1 MIEAYLEAYEV
12 IGELYTAE
20 IKKLGGGTMTSDEL
34 VVWTARMDAFKE
46 AEHAIFSLMHLQ
58 DDKKTADGD
67 THQRPEK

>member
-1 MIEAYLEAYEV
+1 MIEAYLEAYKV

-46 AEHAIFSLMHLQ
+46 AEQAIFSLMYPQ
-58 DDKKTADGD
+58 NDKKAADDGD
-67 THQRPEK
+67 RQRLG